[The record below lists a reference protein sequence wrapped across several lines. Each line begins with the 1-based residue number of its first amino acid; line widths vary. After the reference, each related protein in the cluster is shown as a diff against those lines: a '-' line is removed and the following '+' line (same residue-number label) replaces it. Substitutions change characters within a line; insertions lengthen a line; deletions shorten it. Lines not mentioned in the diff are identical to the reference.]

1 MNLFDDDHAL
11 DDDGDFLV
19 GGNDAPQGGRA
30 RTVGHHAG
38 DYRTGF
44 DSGAARALDFDNDDD
59 AMDPHSAGTG
69 VLLLGA
75 DDHESLLL
83 SLIHQGRMP
92 HALILHGPRG
102 VGKAT
107 FALKL
112 ARTLLDHPAV
122 RVHNAVDM
130 PVDTGPSLF
139 GDDMPALIPPAQEV
153 PFPDSLSLCET
164 GAAAAK
170 IMAGAHP
177 DFLMIGGVR
186 SSDEER
192 KSDIIP
198 VDEVRKVPQF
208 LRLKPSVDG
217 GWRVVIVDNADFMN
231 RNAQNAL
238 LKILEEPPPQT
249 VLILIAHSI
258 GRLLPTIRSR
268 SRAMAFKPL
277 PSDLFALALSNMGYA
292 PKPDELKWLAALT
305 DGCPGQVAEWMTQNV
320 MAVTGTFFDLW
331 NRWPDLNESAWQAF
345 ITPLSLKSDEAGKAM
360 ALNIQLWMWWVQNA
374 VRAKTDPQH
383 RLFLADLV
391 QNPDVLRMID
401 DFSLGKWIS
410 LYDKLQ
416 DHFAKTRTAALDV
429 AQALMSARLIMTS
442 DAL

>member
-1 MNLFDDDHAL
+1 MNLFDDDDIL
-11 DDDGDFLV
+11 DDDGNFLI
-19 GGNDAPQGGRA
+19 GGNDTPQGSRA
-30 RTVGHHAG
+30 RTGDYHAG
-38 DYRTGF
+38 F
-44 DSGAARALDFDNDDD
+44 DGSAARALAFDDHDDMMNLD
-59 AMDPHSAGTG
+59 NGGAGIS
-69 VLLLGA
+69 LLGA
-75 DDHESLLL
+75 DDHETLLL
-83 SLIHQGRMP
+83 SLIRQGRMP

-107 FALKL
+107 FAFKL

-122 RVHNAVDM
+122 RVHNTVDM

-139 GDDMPALIPPAQEV
+139 GDDMPAVLPSIPDT
-153 PFPDSLSLCET
+153 PFPDSLSLCEN
-164 GAAAAK
+164 GPAAAK
-170 IMAGAHP
+170 IAAGAHP
-177 DFLMIGGVR
+177 DFLMIGGVPE
-186 SSDEER
+186 SDEGR

-208 LRLKPSVDG
+208 LRLKPSIDG

-277 PSDLFALALSNMGYA
+277 SPDLFALALSNMGYT
-292 PKPDELKWLAALT
+292 PKPDELKWLSALT
-305 DGCPGQVAEWMTQNV
+305 DGCPGQVGEWISQNV
-320 MAVTGTFFDLW
+320 MATTGTFFDLW
-331 NRWPDLNESAWQAF
+331 NRWPDLNDSAWQAF
-345 ITPLSLKSDEAGKAM
+345 ITPLSLKSDDAAKALS
-360 ALNIQLWMWWVQNA
+360 LNIQLWMWWIKSS

-391 QNPDVLRMID
+391 QNPDVSRIID

-429 AQALMSARLIMTS
+429 GQALMSARFIMTS
-442 DAL
+442 DTL